1 MPLII
6 HRYLTKTYT
15 NPQPPGF
22 ADFLRGTIALYQ
34 LACKNN
40 YTLKIDVNS
49 HPIFKFLD
57 IPKESSVTLDENVPT
72 IEIIPPIA
80 YDAMHGIIEL
90 GLRCNDLVILTN
102 AFYNEQCMTDEY
114 QFIRSILTPSR
125 LLSEYIETIKT
136 SIQLHAPYIVIHARI
151 GDTFLV
157 YKNDVQENI
166 IDKIR
171 NYIKMISTNAPAQS
185 VLFIADSYQLKESV
199 KDLCKITAIHPI
211 HTGSLDTIN
220 TIDTD
225 ERLVAT
231 LAEFFIM
238 SKASSIYCI
247 NFYDGSGYSKICSKI
262 YSIDYHCLQ
271 L

>member
-34 LACKNN
+34 VSIKNN
-40 YTLKIDVNS
+40 YMLKIDVNS

-57 IPKESSVTLDENVPT
+57 IPKESSISLETNIPT
-72 IEIIPPIA
+72 VEILPPIG
-80 YDAMHGIIEL
+80 YDAMHGIIESYL
-90 GLRCNDLVILTN
+90 HNDLLILTN
-102 AFYNEQCMTDEY
+102 AFYNENKDMTHEY
-114 QFIRSILTPSR
+114 QFIRSILTPSK
-125 LLSEYIETIKT
+125 LLSTYIDSIKADL
-136 SIQLHAPYIVIHARI
+136 QLNEKYIIIHARI
-151 GDTFLV
+151 GDNFLV

-166 IDKIR
+166 INKIR
-171 NYIKMISTNAPAQS
+171 NYIKMISSTMQPI
-185 VLFIADSYQLKESV
+185 LFIADSYQLKENV
-199 KDLCKITAIHPI
+199 KDLCKITSINPI
-211 HTGSLDTIN
+211 HTGSLDN
-220 TIDTD
+220 TDID
-225 ERLVAT
+225 ERLLAT

-238 SKASSIYCI
+238 STASTIYCI

-262 YSIDYHCLQ
+262 YSIDYICLP